1 MDMKKKLLFVF
12 NPCSGKAQIKNQL
25 LDIVDTMVK
34 ADYEVTIYPTQC
46 AGDAKEKVEAYAGN
60 YDLVVCSG
68 GDGTLDEV
76 VTGMMQCKA
85 KVPLGYIPAGSTN
98 DFASSLGIPKDM
110 EKAAEAAVIGKPF
123 PCDVGLFNGDY
134 FVYVAAFGLFTEVS
148 YKTSQEWKNVLGH
161 AAYILEG
168 AKCLH
173 DIPSFMMQVEYN
185 NMRIQD
191 EFIYGMITNSTSV
204 GGFKGMTG
212 KDVLLEIEIQGAL
225 QVKEKRPDTLLVF
238 ITPPTA
244 EELERRLRGRGTE
257 TEEVIKG
264 RMERAK
270 EEAQGMDQYDYV
282 LINDDLETCVK
293 QMHETI
299 QSQHFMSSNQKDF
312 IEQMKKS
319 LEK

>member
-12 NPCSGKAQIKNQL
+12 NPRSGKAQIKNQL

-46 AGDAKEKVEAYAGN
+46 AGDAKEKVEAYAEN

-76 VTGMMQCKA
+76 VTGMMHRKT

-110 EKAAEAAVIGKPF
+110 EKAAEAAVTGKPF

-173 DIPSFMMQVEYN
+173 DIPSFMMQ
-185 NMRIQD
+185 
-191 EFIYGMITNSTSV
+191 
-204 GGFKGMTG
+204 
-212 KDVLLEIEIQGAL
+212 
-225 QVKEKRPDTLLVF
+225 P
-238 ITPPTA
+238 
-244 EELERRLRGRGTE
+244 
-257 TEEVIKG
+257 
-264 RMERAK
+264 
-270 EEAQGMDQYDYV
+270 
-282 LINDDLETCVK
+282 
-293 QMHETI
+293 
-299 QSQHFMSSNQKDF
+299 
-312 IEQMKKS
+312 
-319 LEK
+319 

>member
-110 EKAAEAAVIGKPF
+110 EKAAEAAVTGKPF
-123 PCDVGLFNGDY
+123 PCDVGLFNGII
-134 FVYVAAFGLFTEVS
+134 LS
-148 YKTSQEWKNVLGH
+148 MSQHLDF
-161 AAYILEG
+161 LQ
-168 AKCLH
+168 KCL
-173 DIPSFMMQVEYN
+173 IRRARN
-185 NMRIQD
+185 
-191 EFIYGMITNSTSV
+191 
-204 GGFKGMTG
+204 G
-212 KDVLLEIEIQGAL
+212 KMYSDM
-225 QVKEKRPDTLLVF
+225 P
-238 ITPPTA
+238 
-244 EELERRLRGRGTE
+244 
-257 TEEVIKG
+257 
-264 RMERAK
+264 
-270 EEAQGMDQYDYV
+270 
-282 LINDDLETCVK
+282 LI
-293 QMHETI
+293 
-299 QSQHFMSSNQKDF
+299 F
-312 IEQMKKS
+312 
-319 LEK
+319 